1 MGSHAI
7 QAILDD
13 AVASGVAPGLT
24 AAVAHDDG
32 SDSRYAAG
40 VRGVAD
46 PTPMAA
52 DTVFWIAS
60 CTKAITSAA
69 ALQLVERGVLDL
81 DAPVGERLPILASL
95 KVLEGFDAAGA
106 PKVRPARRPITL
118 RSLLTHTSGLAYDFF
133 SDDLTRYHAAVGGS
147 LFASLAAGGPVLTF
161 EPDAGWQYGI
171 GIDAAGWLV
180 EAASGQS
187 LPDYVDAHITGPL
200 GMADTGFDPDAR
212 AGRLA
217 GMHRRDEAGGFVVAD
232 RFPSNP
238 ILHGGGGLFS
248 TAPDYLKFLRA
259 VLANDGGGVLG
270 PQALAHLRAAQ
281 AVPGAP
287 GELISAAPPL
297 SHDFRPMPGVAKT
310 HTLGFVRNEGDVP
323 GLRRAGSLA
332 WGGLANC
339 YYWADPASGMAGMLC
354 AQFLPFAD
362 PAMLAAFEAFERA
375 VYADAGIAGR

>member
-7 QAILDD
+7 QAILND
-13 AVASGVAPGLT
+13 AVAKGVAPGLT
-24 AAVAHDDG
+24 AAVAHADG
-32 SDSRYAAG
+32 SDSAYSAG

-46 PTPMAA
+46 PTPMTA

-69 ALQLVERGVLDL
+69 ALQLVERGLLDL
-81 DAPVGERLPILASL
+81 DAPVGERLPMLASL
-95 KVLEGFDAAGA
+95 KVLEGFDASGA

-133 SDDLTRYHAAVGGS
+133 SGDLTRYHAAVGGS
-147 LFASLAAGGPVLTF
+147 LFESLAGGGLVLTF
-161 EPDAGWQYGI
+161 EPQEGWQYGI

-180 EAASGQS
+180 EAASGQT
-187 LPDYVDAHITGPL
+187 LPDYVEAHIAGPL
-200 GMADTGFDPDAR
+200 GMTDTGFDADAR

-217 GMHRRDEAGGFVVAD
+217 GMHRRDETGAFAVAD

-238 ILHGGGGLFS
+238 ILHGGGGLYS

-259 VLANDGGGVLG
+259 VLADDGGGVLG
-270 PQALAHLRAAQ
+270 SQALAHLRAAQ

-287 GELISAAPPL
+287 GELITAAPPL
-297 SHDFRPMPGVAKT
+297 SHDFRPMPGTPKT
-310 HTLGFVRNEGDVP
+310 HTLGFVRNEADVP
-323 GLRRAGSLA
+323 GQRLAGSLA

-339 YYWADPASGMAGMLC
+339 YYWADPTSGVAGMLC

-362 PAMLAAFEAFERA
+362 PAMLSTFEAFERA
-375 VYADAGIAGR
+375 VYAET

>member
-1 MGSHAI
+1 MASRYI
-7 QAILDD
+7 QAILDE
-13 AVASGVAPGLT
+13 AIEKGVAPGLT
-24 AAVAHDDG
+24 AAVAHADG

-52 DTVFWIAS
+52 DDVFWIAS

-81 DAPVGERLPILASL
+81 DAPVGERLPMLASL
-95 KVLEGFDAAGA
+95 KVLEGFDASGA
-106 PKVRPARRPITL
+106 PRTRAARRPITL

-133 SDDLTRYHAAVGGS
+133 SADLARYYAAVGGS
-147 LFASLAAGGPVLTF
+147 LFESLAAGGPVLTF
-161 EPDAGWQYGI
+161 EPDEGWQYGI

-180 EAASGQS
+180 EAASGQT
-187 LPDYVDAHITGPL
+187 LPDYVDAHILRPL
-200 GMADTGFDPDAR
+200 GMTDTAFDPDAR

-217 GMHRRDEAGGFVVAD
+217 GMHRRDETGGFAVAD

-238 ILHGGGGLFS
+238 ILHGGGGLYS

-259 VLANDGGGVLG
+259 VLADDGGGVLG

-281 AVPGAP
+281 PVAGAP
-287 GELISAAPPL
+287 GELVTAVPPL
-297 SHDFRPMPGVAKT
+297 SRDFRPMPGVAKT
-310 HTLGFVRNEGDVP
+310 HTLGFVRNEADVP

-339 YYWADPASGMAGMLC
+339 YYWADPASGVAGMLC

-362 PAMLAAFEAFERA
+362 PAMLATFETFERA
-375 VYADAGIAGR
+375 VYA